1 MFGHN
6 VPLSN
11 NGSRAELSG
20 GPPFEPRGAWS
31 LKRVQQRPEGELRQL
46 LIVELR
52 RASNISQRTLARR
65 LGVAVGTVNRL
76 LTDMVEAGYVQV
88 SNRGVRPFAY
98 RVTDDGQRYQ
108 RRLGLEHY
116 SWVLGSLRKLEQ
128 RIRAKLGELKSRGV
142 ERVVFYGAGDVMEA
156 TCRVASAVG
165 LQVVG
170 VVDDDPTQQGARNAG
185 LVVEPPSAI
194 NKLEPDAVLITTLR
208 HAAEEIQ
215 LKMDASLR
223 SSVEVWEL

>member
-1 MFGHN
+1 MFVHH
-6 VPLSN
+6 VPSSN
-11 NGSRAELSG
+11 NGSSFELSG
-20 GPPFEPRGAWS
+20 WSRFDPRGAWV
-31 LKRVQQRPEGELRQL
+31 LKRANQRPNGELRES
-46 LIVELR
+46 LIVELQR
-52 RASNISQRTLARR
+52 GANISQRALARR

-76 LTDMVEAGYVQV
+76 LGEMVEAGYVQV

-98 RVTDDGQRYQ
+98 RVTDDGQRYE

-116 SWVLGSLRKLEQ
+116 SSVLGSLRRLEQ

-156 TCRVASAVG
+156 TCRVAGAVG

-170 VVDDDPTQQGARNAG
+170 VVDDDPAKQGAYNAG
-185 LVVEPPSAI
+185 WVVEPPSAI
-194 NKLEPDAVLITTLR
+194 NELEPDAVLITAPR
-208 HAAEEIQ
+208 QAEEIQ

>member
-6 VPLSN
+6 VPSSN
-11 NGSRAELSG
+11 NGSPAELSR
-20 GPPFEPRGAWS
+20 GPPFDPRGAGG
-31 LKRVQQRPEGELRQL
+31 LKRVQQGPDGELREL

-52 RASNISQRTLARR
+52 RGSNISQRTLARR

-76 LTDMVEAGYVQV
+76 LSNMVDAGYVQV
-88 SNRGVRPFAY
+88 SNRAVRPFAY
-98 RVTDDGQRYQ
+98 TVTDDGQRYE
-108 RRLGLEHY
+108 RRLVLEHY
-116 SWVLGSLRKLEQ
+116 SSVLGSLRRLEQ

-156 TCRVASAVG
+156 TYRVASGVG

-170 VVDDDPTQQGARNAG
+170 VVDDDPTKQGTRKSG
-185 LVVEPPSAI
+185 LVVGPPNAI
-194 NKLEPDAVLITTLR
+194 NELEPDAVLITTLR
-208 HAAEEIQ
+208 HAEEIQ
-215 LKMDASLR
+215 LKMDLSLR